1 MSLILC
7 KLTLDVV
14 IEADGKT
21 VEENGRLAKQFASDE
36 LDHIALE
43 STELVTSLSQLPRN
57 WHDSLP
63 YRDPS
68 VGPELTCRQIL
79 AAKVMP

>member
-36 LDHIALE
+36 LDHIAL
-43 STELVTSLSQLPRN
+43 SQLPRN